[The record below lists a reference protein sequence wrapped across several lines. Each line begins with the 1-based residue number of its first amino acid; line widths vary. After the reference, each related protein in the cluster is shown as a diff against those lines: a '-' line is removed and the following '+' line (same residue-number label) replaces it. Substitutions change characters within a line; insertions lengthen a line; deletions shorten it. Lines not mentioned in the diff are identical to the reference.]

1 MTTKLQTALE
11 LREWQKKFNP
21 ANPMQPVNVLVKKPK
36 NEQNGRY
43 LTTSFF
49 AK

>member
-21 ANPMQPVNVLVKKPK
+21 TQPVKAVTTLIKKHK
-36 NEQNGRY
+36 TASQSKY
-43 LTTSFF
+43 LTTTFF
-49 AK
+49 AR